1 MSSEVR
7 RRRLYQA
14 TDQSSTIDGDIPD
27 NSATETKPTGP
38 EQGSGKSH
46 FAVQSKKII
55 KRWCGFSAIYG
66 IIPIPG
72 VELAAVSTTQLLML
86 REIANAYGVKF
97 SWHKGSV
104 LITAL
109 LGGLTS
115 GTSMIVLT
123 RLLFPVVSVVS
134 LAGLNASITYVLG
147 RAFSTHF
154 SEGGTLDDFDI
165 KSVRRE
171 LTGYIRT
178 RRTHSK
184 RVS

>member
-14 TDQSSTIDGDIPD
+14 TDQSASIDGDTPD

-38 EQGSGKSH
+38 AQGSGKPH

-55 KRWCGFSAIYG
+55 KRWCGFSAMSG
-66 IIPIPG
+66 VIPIPC
-72 VELAAVSTTQLLML
+72 VELAAVSTSQLLML
-86 REIANAYGVKF
+86 REMPNVHGVKF

-147 RAFSTHF
+147 RSFSTHF
-154 SEGGTLDDFDI
+154 SQGGTLDDFDI
-165 KSVRRE
+165 KSLRRE

-178 RRTHSK
+178 RGIHSK

>member
-14 TDQSSTIDGDIPD
+14 TDQSSSIDGDTSD

-38 EQGSGKSH
+38 RQGSGKPH